1 MDYFNGTFQIVQD
14 SYSVLREGKV
24 MNLKWNNKSDISLPD
39 IIYFK
44 KKDNLLGFFDD
55 KDNLLIRISIVVF
68 NFFDKNPE
76 FCFKI

>member
-24 MNLKWNNKSDISLPD
+24 MNLKWNNKSDIFLPD

-55 KDNLLIRISIVVF
+55 KDNLLIRISLVVF
-68 NFFDKNPE
+68 NFFDKNKVPSI
-76 FCFKI
+76 F